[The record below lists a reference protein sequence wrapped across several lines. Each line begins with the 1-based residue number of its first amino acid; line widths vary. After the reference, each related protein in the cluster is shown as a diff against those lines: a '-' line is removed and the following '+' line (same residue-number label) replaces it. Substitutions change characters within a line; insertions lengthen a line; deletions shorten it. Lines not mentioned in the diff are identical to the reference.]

1 MRTPQPDPGNPPR
14 PVPGS
19 VWQAGGVGQPV
30 ESPPRWTFAVGGSR
44 LRVSAGL
51 LAWLTLAGVTLA
63 AGAGR
68 LPVGGT
74 PALLAGCLL
83 ASMLLHEGA
92 HAWAAHRL
100 GYRVQWVVLGGLAG
114 LTAYRARDD
123 RPLDLAAVALAGPA
137 ASAVAVVALAAL
149 RVTVDPGSGWA
160 DAVDLALLVNALGLV
175 LNLVPVGG
183 TDGARAVRGLRQHR
197 RTAAGD

>member
-1 MRTPQPDPGNPPR
+1 M
-14 PVPGS
+14 
-19 VWQAGGVGQPV
+19 GQPV

-74 PALLAGCLL
+74 PALLAACLL
-83 ASMLLHEGA
+83 ASMLVHEGA

-100 GYRVQWVVLGGLAG
+100 GYRVEWVVLGGLAG
-114 LTAYRARDD
+114 LTAYLGRDD
-123 RPLDLAAVALAGPA
+123 RPLDRAAVALAGPA
-137 ASAVAVVALAAL
+137 ASAAAVVALATVRA
-149 RVTVDPGSGWA
+149 TVDPGSGWA
-160 DAVDLALLVNALGLV
+160 DALDLALLVNALGLV

-197 RTAAGD
+197 RRAAGS